1 MSQYNQTDFFSNL
14 LAKGGRLAGRF
25 GLDPRGVHHMSTD
38 PIAIDPERPD
48 PDTLA
53 RIGELLRS
61 GGVIAHPSDTIFGLA
76 AAAHSPAG
84 LERLRRL
91 KGRGEDRPF
100 ILLIDEPAR
109 VEQLTHSTP
118 RYVIPWISRIW
129 PAPLTLILKARP
141 DAPGRAPDGSVALRC
156 PAQPF
161 TRALVRE
168 VAGVMASTSANR
180 VGEPPVANAAE
191 ALARFGIGPD
201 GVDAVLDGGARG
213 DVFPGPATDPIRPGL
228 ASTIIDC
235 RETVP
240 RLVRVGAVSPESLG
254 LSGAC

>member
-1 MSQYNQTDFFSNL
+1 VISDML
-14 LAKGGRLAGRF
+14 
-25 GLDPRGVHHMSTD
+25 TD
-38 PIAIDPERPD
+38 PIAIDPDRPD
-48 PDTLA
+48 PDILA
-53 RIGELLRS
+53 RIGEILRS

-76 AAAHSPAG
+76 AAAHSAAG
-84 LERLRRL
+84 LERLRLL

-118 RYVIPWISRIW
+118 RYVIPWISRVW

-141 DAPGRAPDGSVALRC
+141 DAPGRALDGSVALRC

-180 VGEPPVANAAE
+180 AGEPPDRDAAE

-201 GVDAVLDGGARG
+201 GVDAILDAGPGA
-213 DVFPGPATDPIRPGL
+213 DPIRPGI

-240 RLVRVGAVSPESLG
+240 RLVRVGAVSAESLG
-254 LSGAC
+254 LSEG